1 MRDRIVYVALA
12 EARGHLMRAHLLRER
27 LGSHG
32 IAVEVV
38 TTSSAGQRFLAAL
51 GTPAVV
57 LPGGASLVFDGAHNL
72 RRRATTTALLR
83 YLARPSGMR
92 ADRAWL
98 VARAHDAAF
107 VVSDSL
113 HPALLFAPPSLRVVQ
128 VYGEN
133 ILGATQTELA
143 GLGPLA
149 PLGARVLARAIDRAL
164 ARVEHRLGDEP
175 TDDRVIRLPP
185 ILPTPILP
193 TPRGLAGDER
203 PVAYLNP
210 HFEDGRIAAAI
221 EAALGP
227 DLYGVAEGFAARP
240 GWRAVDPHLVDH
252 VARAAVFVTGAGMG
266 GIGMARAFAVPTI
279 VLLSDQPEQRANAE
293 QIRGL
298 PHVRI
303 VELGDDLHA
312 RLAAATT
319 SLRAEPIARPDP
331 IAVARANAARWTETF
346 LQLVDRARAN
356 PEPRTPHDEHP
367 AIALHRPRPRDQ
379 QPRRRSGRSP
389 RAHLAAP
396 GARLVARAD
405 P

>member
-1 MRDRIVYVALA
+1 MLRRRMHDRIVYVALA

-27 LGSHG
+27 LAAHG

-38 TTSSAGQRFLAAL
+38 TTSAAGARFLAAL
-51 GTPAVV
+51 GTPAMV
-57 LPGGASLVFDGAHNL
+57 LPGGAALVFDGAHGL

-98 VARAHDAAF
+98 VARARDATF

-128 VYGEN
+128 VFGEN
-133 ILGATQTELA
+133 ILRATQAELA

-149 PLGARVLARAIDRAL
+149 PVGARVLERAVDRAF

-185 ILPTPILP
+185 ILPTP
-193 TPRGLAGDER
+193 RGLAGDDR

-210 HFEDGRIAAAI
+210 HFTDGRIAAAI

-227 DLYGVAEGFAARP
+227 DLHGVAEGFAARP
-240 GWRAVDPHLVDH
+240 GWRAVDPSLVDR
-252 VARAAVFVTGAGMG
+252 VAHASVFVTGAGMG

-298 PHVRI
+298 PHVRV
-303 VELGDDLHA
+303 VELGGDLPA
-312 RLAAATT
+312 RLLAAVA
-319 SLRAEPIARPDP
+319 SLRSEPVRRSDP
-331 IAVARANAARWTETF
+331 IAAARASEARWTETF
-346 LQLVDRARAN
+346 LQLVDRARN
-356 PEPRTPHDEHP
+356 HPRTTHDEHP
-367 AIALHRPRPRDQ
+367 RHTLHRPRPRDQ
-379 QPRRRSGRSP
+379 QPRRRPGGSP
-389 RAHLAAP
+389 RPRLAASR
-396 GARLVARAD
+396 ARLAARAD